1 MIGSVEKALTYW
13 DLSGIEKIKSGK
25 EAVKQFEVFLVEQFL
40 KEAKKSLPDG
50 LFSPK
55 KDFASSLYYDLFCME
70 LSQKIGEGLG
80 TNIEP
85 LFKKVLSAY
94 GREGV

>member
-13 DLSGIEKIKSGK
+13 DLSGIEEIKSGK

-55 KDFASSLYYDLFCME
+55 EGFASRLYYDLFCME
-70 LSQKIGEGLG
+70 LSQKIGEELG
-80 TNIEP
+80 ANIEP
-85 LFKKVLSAY
+85 LFERTLSAY